1 MRGNHESK
9 AMSEHFTFRTEVLNK
24 YKEQEIYELFLE
36 VFESMPLAAVVN
48 NDYLCMHGGISPAL
62 SDADE
67 INKINRFV
75 EPPLSGLLCDL
86 LWADPVDDSAA
97 NKVTFGENRERECS
111 VKFGLKPV
119 KALLKKN
126 NFLSIIRAHQ
136 VQIDG
141 YKMHKWGGNS
151 AFPSVITVFSAPNY
165 CGTYSN
171 KGAVILIEND
181 KMNIKQY
188 KDVEHPFH
196 LPGDLDLFSWS
207 IPFLGEKVAEMLLH
221 IVGSKQA
228 YSPVSSKE
236 LEQIDFSKL
245 MIDYSKTT
253 EKKER
258 SEILRTKVKTVAR
271 MQRIFKNLRANSEM
285 LIAIKKKSSDGKIP
299 RGLLLNGSPAIRDA
313 FSEFEV
319 SKKLDSENEKY
330 PRLTS
335 TKLVPKKL

>member
-1 MRGNHESK
+1 M
-9 AMSEHFTFRTEVLNK
+9 
-24 YKEQEIYELFLE
+24 
-36 VFESMPLAAVVN
+36 
-48 NDYLCMHGGISPAL
+48 
-62 SDADE
+62 
-67 INKINRFV
+67 
-75 EPPLSGLLCDL
+75 
-86 LWADPVDDSAA
+86 
-97 NKVTFGENRERECS
+97 
-111 VKFGLKPV
+111 
-119 KALLKKN
+119 
-126 NFLSIIRAHQ
+126 Q
-136 VQIDG
+136 VDG
-141 YKMHKWGGNS
+141 YKMHRWVGSS

-207 IPFLGEKVAEMLLH
+207 MPFLGEKVAEMLLH
-221 IVGSKQA
+221 IVGSKSV

-236 LEQIDFSKL
+236 LEKIDFSKL
-245 MIDYSKTT
+245 MCDYSKTT

-271 MQRIFKNLRANSEM
+271 LQRIFKNLRANSEM
-285 LIAIKKKSSDGKIP
+285 IIAIKKKSSDGKIP

-319 SKKLDSENEKY
+319 SRQLDRENEKY
-330 PRLTS
+330 PRVLS
-335 TKLVPKKL
+335 TKQPPKKI